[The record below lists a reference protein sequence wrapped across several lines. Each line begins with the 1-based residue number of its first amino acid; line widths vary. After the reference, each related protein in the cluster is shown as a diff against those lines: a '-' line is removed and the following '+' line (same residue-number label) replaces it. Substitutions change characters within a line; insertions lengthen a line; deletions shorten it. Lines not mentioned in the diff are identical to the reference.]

1 MEQLDVK
8 ILDRDYK
15 LACKPEEK
23 SILLA
28 SVAMVDQKMRSVRD
42 AGKVSGADRIAVMGA
57 LQIAHEL
64 ISMMSSPAAN
74 NGLDIS
80 ECRHKIEHIG
90 AVLDT
95 GLTPQENLF

>member
-15 LACKPEEK
+15 LACKPDEK
-23 SILLA
+23 SMLLA
-28 SVAMVDQKMRSVRD
+28 AVAMVDQKMRGVRD
-42 AGKVSGADRIAVMGA
+42 GGKVTGVDRIAVMGA

-64 ISMMSSPAAN
+64 ISMMSSPVAN

-95 GLTPQENLF
+95 ALNAQEKLF